1 LVKYIQG
8 VGLSPDYGGNR
19 PPFLITT
26 TKNKEGVM
34 RLNKISKLVVAVATV
49 AVAVSFAQAQK
60 QPMPKKEELSK
71 VSAKS
76 AASKSLHFDAT
87 EVQGY
92 LETPSIVS
100 VLDIDDAAA
109 DPIVLNR
116 SFKDALKENIDR
128 ESMERISTT
137 R

>member
-1 LVKYIQG
+1 
-8 VGLSPDYGGNR
+8 
-19 PPFLITT
+19 
-26 TKNKEGVM
+26 M
-34 RLNKISKLVVAVATV
+34 RLNKFSKLVVAVATV
-49 AVAVSFAQAQK
+49 AVAVSFSMAQK
-60 QPMPKKEELSK
+60 QPLPKNEEFTK
-71 VSAKS
+71 TSAKS
-76 AASKSLHFDAT
+76 AASKSMHFDAT

-116 SFKDALKENIDR
+116 SFKDALKENVDR
-128 ESMERISTT
+128 ESMERITT